1 MEQAVALSR
10 QRVDGYIR
18 IFRHLNPQSRLND
31 RRQRLMEIEDRLRL
45 GMERRIEQAKSELA
59 IRTQQLEG
67 VSPLRQLERGYAY
80 VSDEEGHG
88 VASVS
93 QVSAG
98 QRLFLDVRDGVIES
112 EVTAIQKQK
121 R

>member
-1 MEQAVALSR
+1 ME
-10 QRVDGYIR
+10 
-18 IFRHLNPQSRLND
+18 
-31 RRQRLMEIEDRLRL
+31 MEDRLRL
-45 GMERRIEQAKSELA
+45 GMQRRLEQAKSELA

-80 VSDEEGHG
+80 VSDEDGHG
-88 VASVS
+88 IASVE
-93 QVSAG
+93 QVTAG
-98 QRLFLDVRDGVIES
+98 QRLLLDVRDGIIES